1 MWTFALGQAQALPY
15 LPEELQAIILDF
27 VRESTLPARKRR
39 LFARVHEE
47 LKLYPF
53 GTGFREQASG
63 LNDRLYH
70 VSDHVSV
77 YHVTAVH

>member
-1 MWTFALGQAQALPY
+1 MSTVVCGQVHLLPY
-15 LPEELQAIILDF
+15 LPEELQAIILDI

>member
-1 MWTFALGQAQALPY
+1 MWTFALGQAHALPY

-63 LNDRLYH
+63 LNGRLYPL
-70 VSDHVSV
+70 
-77 YHVTAVH
+77 YYLYNE